1 MTAYR
6 KASIREL
13 TKAAYALDGR
23 FLQGIVKRDPDSGR
37 WLVDDTPVEEWLS
50 RHETEDVTLILLP
63 MDENRPMQT
72 RVCQTC
78 GRTYTDVDCPHCREV
93 RARLRGRQNF

>member
-6 KASIREL
+6 KASIRDL
-13 TKAAYALDGR
+13 TKAAYALEGR
-23 FLQGIVKRDPDSGR
+23 FLQGIARRDPESDR
-37 WLVDDTPVEEWLS
+37 WLVGNTPVGEWLS
-50 RHETEDVTLILLP
+50 RHENTDVTLILLP
-63 MDENRPMQT
+63 TEEDRPLQT

-93 RARLRGRQNF
+93 RARLRGR

>member
-13 TKAAYALDGR
+13 TNAAYALDGR
-23 FLQGIVKRDPDSGR
+23 FTQGIVTRDLDSGR
-37 WLVDDTPVEEWLS
+37 WLVGNTPVEEWLS
-50 RHETEDVTLILLP
+50 RHENEDVTLILLP
-63 MDENRPMQT
+63 MQTDRPMQT